1 MQPRGV
7 SLGDACHT
15 RDEVALQG
23 LGMMSGA
30 CEVECSGIPKFR
42 KNNEIHFTDHTVRF
56 AENSVD
62 PVVDAF
68 GFVALDLDQRN
79 PHFSVAHTST
89 LLADAQ
95 VVNHDR
101 AGFSPGSGKRN

>member
-1 MQPRGV
+1 
-7 SLGDACHT
+7 
-15 RDEVALQG
+15 
-23 LGMMSGA
+23 MMSGA

-68 GFVALDLDQRN
+68 GVVALDLDQRN
-79 PHFSVAHTST
+79 PHSSVAHTST

>member
-1 MQPRGV
+1 MQPCGV
-7 SLGDACHT
+7 SLGDARHP
-15 RDEVALQG
+15 RDEVAVQR

-30 CEVECSGIPKFR
+30 CEVECSGIPQFR
-42 KNNEIHFTDHTVRF
+42 KDNEIRFTDHTVRF

-68 GFVALDLDQRN
+68 GVVALDLDQRN
-79 PHFSVAHTST
+79 PHSSVAHTST